1 MSITSLTLYEVSD
14 MRPMNSL
21 TLYIELDIR
30 FVGEF
35 IDTITLDMRP
45 VNSVKLFI
53 IIQDI

>member
-21 TLYIELDIR
+21 TLCIELDIR

-45 VNSVKLFI
+45 VNSVTLFI